1 MITNNSVNFSN
12 LSSWFFGLVV
22 LAIGVSNLILVHP
35 VPGVVGILLSFLFFP
50 PVNKALGKALGFSIP
65 LGVKIALFLV
75 IIWFT
80 LGISDLGEI
89 MGF

>member
-1 MITNNSVNFSN
+1 MDNTLNLNGIT
-12 LSSWFFGLVV
+12 SWLFGLVV
-22 LAIGVSNLILVHP
+22 LAIGVANLLLVHP
-35 VPGVVGILLSFLFFP
+35 VPGVVGILLSLLFFP
-50 PVNKALGKALGFSIP
+50 PVNAVLKKSLGFSVP

>member
-1 MITNNSVNFSN
+1 MDNSLNFSS

-22 LAIGVSNLILVHP
+22 LTIGSANLVLVHP
-35 VPGVVGILLSFLFFP
+35 VPGGVGILLSLLFFP
-50 PVNKALGKALGFSIP
+50 PVNELLRKQIGFAVP
-65 LGVKIALFLV
+65 MGLRIALFLV

-89 MGF
+89 LGF

>member
-1 MITNNSVNFSN
+1 MNNTLNFSN
-12 LSSWFFGLVV
+12 LSSWFFGILV
-22 LAIGVSNLILVHP
+22 LAIGLANLVLVHP
-35 VPGVVGILLSFLFFP
+35 VPGSIGILLSFLFFP
-50 PVNKALGKALGFSIP
+50 PINDGLRKGLGFSIP
-65 LGVKIALFLV
+65 IGIKIALFLV

>member
-1 MITNNSVNFSN
+1 MDNSLNLTNT
-12 LSSWFFGLVV
+12 SSWLFGLVV
-22 LAIGVSNLILVHP
+22 LAIGVANLLLVHP
-35 VPGVVGILLSFLFFP
+35 VPGIVGILLSLLFFP
-50 PVNKALGKALGFSIP
+50 PMNTLLRKNLGFSVPI
-65 LGVKIALFLV
+65 GVQIALFLV

>member
-1 MITNNSVNFSN
+1 MDNSLNFSN

-22 LAIGVSNLILVHP
+22 LAIGLANLILVHP
-35 VPGVVGILLSFLFFP
+35 VPGGVGILLSLLFFP
-50 PVNKALGKALGFSIP
+50 PVNKLLRKQLGFAVPMGLRIT
-65 LGVKIALFLV
+65 LFLV